1 MSVEMRARQMRLL
14 FIQMYNDVPTHVV
27 MNSESFKAL
36 CEELK
41 EHPALAT
48 MRSDNVTLHGMEVL
62 LRVGEGGH
70 DIEVI
75 SIARSRASN

>member
-1 MSVEMRARQMRLL
+1 MDIVTRSRQMRLL
-14 FIQMYNDVPTHVV
+14 FIQQYNDVPTHVV
-27 MNSESFKAL
+27 MTSESFKAL

-41 EHPALAT
+41 KYPAIAA
-48 MRSDNVTLHGMEVL
+48 MPSGNVTLHGMEIL
-62 LRVGEGGH
+62 LRPGDVGP